1 MLHTQVELP
10 NEIMLPI
17 GTPGTTFPHGTSLSA
32 LSLAKLNDTLAML
45 GVPYKYEAQYAPPE
59 RNAATIDGEY
69 NFVLVKNGPFSV
81 KWSNEKTF
89 VCQTPFVFKTL
100 QEARLAAQNGPTFV
114 KAKGIEVWSISTD
127 EYIHAIRYGTIVTGE
142 TEVGNKLLPVITLS
156 HMDAF

>member
-45 GVPYKYEAQYAPPE
+45 GVPYKYEAQYS
-59 RNAATIDGEY
+59 IDSDEYPEY

-127 EYIHAIRYGTIVTGE
+127 EYTHAIRYGTIVTGE
-142 TEVGNKLLPVITLS
+142 TEVGNKLLPVITLN

>member
-45 GVPYKYEAQYAPPE
+45 GVPYKYEAQY
-59 RNAATIDGEY
+59 TIDGEY

-142 TEVGNKLLPVITLS
+142 TEVGNKLLPVITLN